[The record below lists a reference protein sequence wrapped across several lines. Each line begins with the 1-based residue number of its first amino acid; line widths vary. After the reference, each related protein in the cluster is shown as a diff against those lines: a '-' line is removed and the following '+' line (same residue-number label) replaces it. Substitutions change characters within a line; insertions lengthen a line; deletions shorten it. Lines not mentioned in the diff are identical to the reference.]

1 MVQLCCAVVVTQ
13 VVKLFSPI
21 TRTSSMVL
29 FLISY
34 ISHNFLFR
42 HQEAVAAKTEYFTG
56 KWIMNPHL
64 LSAIKRTRQEYAQS
78 C

>member
-42 HQEAVAAKTEYFTG
+42 HQEAVAAKTVLYRKMDHEPSLVICYKT
-56 KWIMNPHL
+56 
-64 LSAIKRTRQEYAQS
+64 Y
-78 C
+78 